1 MYANIKRYS
10 EKDIEKLLTKE
21 LGERYSSYREKWN
34 NISYSSILK
43 YPLHIDFE
51 INDKCNQSCIMCPRN
66 TKTHPDINYELNT
79 GSVLDYEKYM
89 EIIDEGVNK
98 GLLSINLG
106 AFGEPLINKNVF
118 NMVKYAHEE
127 GVIDS
132 RLITNGLLL
141 DKYIDDIFDSGL
153 VNLFVSIDTFSEEK
167 YLEIRGKGFKKVKNN
182 LLDMIEEKKRR
193 NSLLP
198 IIRVSF
204 IDMDIN
210 KEEKDAFVEFWEDKV
225 DYVDI
230 QVYDNFNLDITKPY
244 NTNKTK
250 KWECKSPWA
259 RLAILSNGDIL
270 PCCNFFGRNIPIG
283 NITDTTIEDAWN
295 SEALQRIRKGILN
308 DSLQNCSICQR
319 IGR

>member
-1 MYANIKRYS
+1 MYSNIIRHS
-10 EKDIEKLLTKE
+10 GKDIEKILTDTLGKE
-21 LGERYSSYREKWN
+21 YLNYRKLWN
-34 NISYSSILK
+34 SINYNNVL
-43 YPLHIDFE
+43 PFPIHIDFE
-51 INDKCNQSCIMCPRN
+51 VIDKCNQRCIMCPRN
-66 TKTHPDINYELNT
+66 AKKHPDTSYSLNT
-79 GSVLDYEKYM
+79 GKVLDYERFKDV
-89 EIIDEGVNK
+89 IDEGVNK
-98 GLLSINLG
+98 GMLSINLG
-106 AFGEPLINKNVF
+106 AFAEPLLSNKVF
-118 NMVKYAHEE
+118 EMIKYAHDK

-132 RLITNGLLL
+132 RLITNGLFL
-141 DKYIDDIFDSGL
+141 DRYVDDVFNSGL
-153 VNLFVSIDTFSEEK
+153 VNLFVSIDAFSEEK
-167 YLEIRGKGFKKVKNN
+167 YLKIRGKGFKKVKNN